1 MRTPHLNLSQK
12 GVLLV
17 AVPLCLLCI
26 FYFGL
31 KLRLNAVRQHMTEVE
46 KRMSIVSSISNVEL
60 KSFFAFQ
67 SLMQLKLHGKVQER
81 VALNEFLINLQRDES
96 RLVSTLRN
104 QEQNP
109 LTADEIE
116 MKFRVFMTAF
126 QKSNFNPNAS
136 DEVGSIIRSLDEN
149 QRFLT
154 SAGTFFEALSK
165 VAGIEQVAADDS
177 RTRLQSSRRD
187 LETWIDFVVLGTL
200 ALTVFTSVQF
210 FRGTVKKLMRLKE
223 NSWRF
228 VDGKE
233 LLSQLGT
240 NDEIGEVDRVFHE
253 MVSTI
258 RASQERDSY
267 VMKLLQESKERV
279 DIVLTNLPIAV
290 VVTDASGI
298 IESINPAAAALFEY
312 SASELKGG
320 SIEILF
326 PGKVNER
333 LLIDQL
339 QDLSPQQFEAEA
351 KNKDLIFTEVQK
363 KTIESLDGD
372 NVLFAIMDISERR
385 ALERLTKDFY
395 AMVSHDIRSPLNAI
409 DNTLEI
415 ALGKKYG
422 SVSQELAE
430 RLSAARRNISRLL
443 ELVNKLLVIEKLE
456 GTLDFALV
464 KVELDQ
470 VVESA
475 LELYKQKLEI
485 RQIAVERHFV
495 PVSVCADRQYLMQ
508 VTSNLIDNAVKYSP
522 PNGRIIIGLS
532 CADGFGEMTIRDSGP
547 GIPKEM
553 RTYIFERFKQVPSG
567 SGVQGFGLGLAICKQ
582 IVEKHGGSIGVRSVA
597 SQLENDCEFW
607 VKFKL
612 YDEGS
617 GNCPSC

>member
-210 FRGTVKKLMRLKE
+210 FRGTVKNLMRLKE

-233 LLSQLGT
+233 LLGQLGT

-290 VVTDASGI
+290 VMTDASGK

-312 SASELKGG
+312 SASELTGG

-372 NVLFAIMDISERR
+372 NVLFAVMDISERR

-485 RQIAVERHFV
+485 RHIAVERHFV

-522 PNGRIIIGLS
+522 LNGRIIIGLS

-607 VKFKL
+607 VKFRL